1 MASQGDWVCKLR
13 TASELV
19 KMELSFIRI
28 LCGRLYV
35 VVLGASRKGT
45 FEEQETVR
53 EEVSVNSTGNSGEF
67 SLGRGHEGR

>member
-53 EEVSVNSTGNSGEF
+53 EEVSVNK
-67 SLGRGHEGR
+67 